1 MKFKSKYNYKAIAGS
16 KDDEYNLLYLEPETY
31 ICNTI
36 TRIGCNLKT
45 FYRTIDILKCYCMS
59 NGIVLR
65 RADST

>member
-36 TRIGCNLKT
+36 TRPLLVLKT
-45 FYRTIDILKCYCMS
+45 MNTTCY
-59 NGIVLR
+59 
-65 RADST
+65 T